1 MSYTVQAQAYW
12 SQQALLLEAS
22 IQTYFSTARQALD
35 HVYLSHSVTASWL
48 FNVLSLKTRPVV
60 KASSFD
66 YFKGGVAFWAR
77 NEPRQLEFKLAR
89 LSLNHPRPDPLPILQ
104 VLQKHKD
111 PDWHRWLE
119 LQFNPAGRNSSVMG
133 WILFVQTAQLL
144 EERGRLDDA
153 KWVLDLG
160 RDMLPSRVQ
169 MMKPSEDGSDAANK
183 RLPTSEEA
191 AAGLVDSEGYFLSMK
206 RRTLAYAN
214 GAAARTWHPERR
226 RSDSPFPN
234 Q

>member
-1 MSYTVQAQAYW
+1 
-12 SQQALLLEAS
+12 
-22 IQTYFSTARQALD
+22 
-35 HVYLSHSVTASWL
+35 
-48 FNVLSLKTRPVV
+48 V
-60 KASSFD
+60 KARSFD
-66 YFKGGVAFWAR
+66 YFKGGVAFWAIK
-77 NEPRQLEFKLAR
+77 EPRQLEFKLAR

-119 LQFNPAGRNSSVMG
+119 LRFNPAGRNSSIMG
-133 WILFVQTAQLL
+133 WVLFVQTAQLL
-144 EERGRLDDA
+144 EKRGRLDDA

-160 RDMLPSRVQ
+160 RDMLPSRFQ
-169 MMKPSEDGSDAANK
+169 MMKPSEDGSDDVNK

-206 RRTLAYAN
+206 KRTLAYAN
-214 GAAARTWHPERR
+214 GAAARTWRPERR
-226 RSDSPFPN
+226 GPDSPFPD